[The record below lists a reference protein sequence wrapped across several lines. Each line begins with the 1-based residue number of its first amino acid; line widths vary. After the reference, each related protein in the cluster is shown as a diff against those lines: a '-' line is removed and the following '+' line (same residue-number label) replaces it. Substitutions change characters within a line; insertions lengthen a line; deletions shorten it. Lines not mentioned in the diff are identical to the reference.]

1 MNRVYLPWPPRIL
14 WPNSRVHHMALHR
27 AKKQYGEL
35 CAWHCVLLKTKEM
48 YDAERIAA
56 RITFFPPD
64 RRRRDMDNMLAAI
77 KAGIDSVAAHIGVDD
92 SKWVMTLALAP
103 EPRESGGV
111 EILMEAVE

>member
-1 MNRVYLPWPPRIL
+1 
-14 WPNSRVHHMALHR
+14 MALHR

>member
-1 MNRVYLPWPPRIL
+1 
-14 WPNSRVHHMALHR
+14 MALHR

-35 CAWHCVLLKTKEM
+35 CAWHCMLLKTKTM
-48 YDAERIAA
+48 YDAESIAA

-77 KAGIDSVAAHIGVDD
+77 KSGIDSVAAHIGVDD
-92 SKWVMTLALAP
+92 SKWTMTLAVSP
-103 EPRESGGV
+103 EPRWRGGV